1 MEVEVEVGQMRLV
14 EVVLEGGGGRR
25 LVAAA
30 ADNSQLAPIKTQKK
44 IDPSW
49 WPARNTSGKSN

>member
-1 MEVEVEVGQMRLV
+1 MFKVVEVIEVVRGGQMRWFDV
-14 EVVLEGGGGRR
+14 AWMGGGRR
-25 LVAAA
+25 LVAAAA

-49 WPARNTSGKSN
+49 WPA

>member
-49 WPARNTSGKSN
+49 WPA